1 MRFSKFD
8 DLVDICNV
16 QESLK
21 DLLVE
26 VLGDALSGMVTK
38 VNKRGQAMRMG
49 EALRQCSE
57 KLGQCSY
64 LRASCQLDVQ
74 RLHKAFTDPSDS
86 SDVALGMDLN
96 TYYGVLKPL
105 FDNENWKPLLEEWC
119 RLQEKNKPCELR
131 QLWQS
136 WAACPEDLQR
146 VKDLEAALLAGAKS
160 ESSRADVVLV
170 LQGLKLSAE
179 QKAAEL
185 QKHTLEVSS
194 SIREGSVLNFGDLI
208 EKFESH
214 VSWPVNQLGKQE
226 GLTEVCVE
234 LGKIQSKQQSFM
246 ELGQLLVQF
255 GQEFKSGCQPSNN
268 ECGDTPSAVRT
279 WTALKSML
287 QTQAWPQKLV
297 HEVSELLDR
306 TRSDEQVTAL
316 LASSQDKWQ
325 ETVRSVVKLALEGAP
340 SEEFRA
346 SLHKLEE
353 EEHAAMQ
360 ACALSST
367 PVFDR
372 SVVAFAAKTV
382 ADVCKALQ
390 MVKSGCQPAVNR
402 ALLDHLEG
410 CHTEEGKLKL
420 EKVLTPKE
428 HLEEFLKATKEQT
441 AEWLEQLRM
450 REKEACEKAAESR
463 EKLKEFLI
471 PLGEKGWDE
480 WLNCIMDR
488 QGF

>member
-1 MRFSKFD
+1 MHFEKAYILEHTSDEFNHKHGELMPAFFCLQVPLCWQGLLLKEQVSDAVRFSKFD

-49 EALRQCSE
+49 EALWQCSE

-119 RLQEKNKPCELR
+119 RLQGKNKPCELR

-179 QKAAEL
+179 QKAAE
-185 QKHTLEVSS
+185 
-194 SIREGSVLNFGDLI
+194 
-208 EKFESH
+208 
-214 VSWPVNQLGKQE
+214 
-226 GLTEVCVE
+226 
-234 LGKIQSKQQSFM
+234 
-246 ELGQLLVQF
+246 
-255 GQEFKSGCQPSNN
+255 
-268 ECGDTPSAVRT
+268 
-279 WTALKSML
+279 
-287 QTQAWPQKLV
+287 
-297 HEVSELLDR
+297 
-306 TRSDEQVTAL
+306 
-316 LASSQDKWQ
+316 
-325 ETVRSVVKLALEGAP
+325 
-340 SEEFRA
+340 FRNI
-346 SLHKLEE
+346 LW
-353 EEHAAMQ
+353 
-360 ACALSST
+360 
-367 PVFDR
+367 R
-372 SVVAFAAKTV
+372 
-382 ADVCKALQ
+382 
-390 MVKSGCQPAVNR
+390 
-402 ALLDHLEG
+402 
-410 CHTEEGKLKL
+410 
-420 EKVLTPKE
+420 
-428 HLEEFLKATKEQT
+428 
-441 AEWLEQLRM
+441 
-450 REKEACEKAAESR
+450 
-463 EKLKEFLI
+463 
-471 PLGEKGWDE
+471 
-480 WLNCIMDR
+480 
-488 QGF
+488 